1 MGSRV
6 KRIVM
11 LGAGKSQVPLMQRCK
26 QLGWTLWAFD
36 LDPKAPGAE
45 LADGFW
51 NLSSEDASGIGARVE
66 KLGGVDAVLTAS
78 AREGA
83 LSAWAQLAQDWGVPG
98 PDPGVLAAIF
108 DRRATKQSLARA
120 GIATPQ
126 TIVVTGAA
134 GAAEIEGLVG
144 KPVVVKPAGC
154 SSGSSGVTIVR
165 EAQTAKGPRAAL
177 LAAVSEAAAFS
188 PDGAVLVEEFN
199 SGPEYS
205 VNAVIGNA
213 GQVHWTAV
221 TRKLHVQIG
230 LRRLPSGHHL
240 CEEDPDDE
248 RFAAIE
254 VLAGKVAS
262 SLELTHTAF
271 NFDLIWTEEGPKVID
286 VGMLFDAKVDRLLHH
301 AGADVYGALMSVAV
315 GEGQHGLGP
324 MRPLRLRFLYADGGL
339 PMSRGERER
348 LSSFAERTGS
358 QLEWNV
364 AEGDEVRLPKSLA
377 DVVGWTVEPTE

>member
-1 MGSRV
+1 MGSRG

-11 LGAGKSQVPLMQRCK
+11 LGAGKSQVPLMRRCK
-26 QLGWTLWAFD
+26 QLGWRLWAFD
-36 LDPKAPGAE
+36 LDPNAQGAE
-45 LADGFW
+45 LADEFW
-51 NLSSEDASGIGARVE
+51 NLSSEDASGIRARVS
-66 KLGGVDAVLTAS
+66 KLGKVDAVVTAS

-83 LSAWAQLAQDWGVPG
+83 LTAWAQLAQDWSVPG
-98 PDPGVLAAIF
+98 PSPRALAGIL
-108 DRRATKQSLARA
+108 DRRVTKQNLSSA

-126 TIVVTGAA
+126 AIAVTGAA
-134 GAAEIEGLVG
+134 EAPQLGALIA

-165 EAQTAKGPRAAL
+165 EAQSAEGPSAAL
-177 LAAVSEAAAFS
+177 LTAQSEAAAFS
-188 PDGAVLVEEFN
+188 PDGTVLIEEFN

-205 VNAVIGNA
+205 VNAVTGEA
-213 GQVHWTAV
+213 GQVHWTVA

-230 LRRLPSGHHL
+230 ARRLPAGHRL
-240 CEEDPDDE
+240 SEEDPDDE

-271 NFDLIWTEEGPKVID
+271 NFDLIWTEEGPRVID

-301 AGADVYGALMSVAV
+301 AGTDVYGALLSVAA
-315 GEGQHGLGP
+315 GEKQHELGP
-324 MRPLRLRFLYADGGL
+324 MRSSRLRFLYADGGL

-364 AEGDEVRLPKSLA
+364 AEDDEVRLPESLA
-377 DVVGWTVEPTE
+377 DVVGWTIEPTP